1 MPKRIGELFVDL
13 GITLEREIDDALLH
27 QQDEGGM
34 LGEILMSFGYVTQE
48 DLDFALAAQSGLEMV
63 SLDGL
68 EIPEDIIQ
76 RVPASIAD
84 QYKVVPV
91 REENG
96 ALVLAMAD
104 ANNPHLIDEI
114 RFMLN
119 VELRG
124 VVSTAEGVNRAIERY
139 YGEELGPGRADRS
152 EFDADD
158 VTIME
163 TNEKQDLEDQM
174 VNDTGVVKLVNMIL
188 LQAIK
193 DKAADVHLEPFE
205 SDFKVRYRID
215 GVLYEMVPPPAHL
228 ASAMT
233 SRVKVMAHLDI
244 SERRLPQDGR
254 IELTIGGKPVDLRV
268 STLPTMYG
276 ESTVMRILDRS
287 NLSLDLE
294 NVGFKKRDLEVLR
307 TLIRKPNGVILV
319 CGPTGSGKTTTLYS
333 ALAEINTPDKKIITS
348 EDPVEYDLD
357 GIIQVAIQPDIGLTY
372 ASILRA
378 VLRQDPDVVFVG
390 EIRDHETASIAIE
403 AALTGHLVFSTLH
416 TNDAP
421 SVVAR
426 LADLNCEHFLI
437 SATLEAVVAQRLV
450 RKICSNCKTRY
461 TPTDEELGEL
471 SLTIGDVEG
480 RVFHYG
486 KGCKKCNDTGYKGRS
501 ALFEIMIGS
510 DSVKEAILNGATTND
525 LRRVAMSAGMKTL
538 REAGLESIY
547 DGVTTIEEVVK
558 ETTV

>member
-1 MPKRIGELFVDL
+1 MAKRIGELFVDM
-13 GITLEREIDDALLH
+13 GITLEREIDEALVSQEQGSGL
-27 QQDEGGM
+27 
-34 LGEILMSFGYVTQE
+34 LGEILMGFGYVTRE
-48 DLDFALAAQSGLEMV
+48 DLDYALATQSGLEAV
-63 SLDGL
+63 DLDSL
-68 EIPEDIIQ
+68 EIPDDIIE
-76 RVPASIAD
+76 RVPASIAE
-84 QYKVVPV
+84 QYQVVPF
-91 REENG
+91 REDG
-96 ALVLAMAD
+96 GTLVLAMAD

-119 VELRG
+119 IELRG
-124 VVSTAEGVNRAIERY
+124 AVSNEDAVSRAIVKY
-139 YGEELGPGRADRS
+139 YGGEVGSPRGR
-152 EFDADD
+152 DD
-158 VTIME
+158 VDASDLELLDTG
-163 TNEKQDLEDQM
+163 EKQDLEEQM
-174 VNDTGVVKLVNMIL
+174 INDTGVVKLVNMIL

-193 DKAADVHLEPFE
+193 DKAADVHMEPFE
-205 SDFKVRYRID
+205 TDFKVRYRID

-276 ESTVMRILDRS
+276 ESVVMRILDRS
-287 NLSLDLE
+287 NVSLDIE
-294 NVGFKKRDLEVLR
+294 NVGFKKRDLETLR
-307 TLIRKPNGVILV
+307 TLIKKPNGVILV

-333 ALAEINTPDKKIITS
+333 ALSEINTPDKKIITS
-348 EDPVEYDLD
+348 EDPVEFDLD

-390 EIRDHETASIAIE
+390 EIRDHETAGIAIE

-437 SATLEAVVAQRLV
+437 SATLEAVIAQRLV
-450 RKICSNCKTRY
+450 RRICLNCKSRY
-461 TPTDEELGEL
+461 SPTDEELGEL
-471 SLTIGDVEG
+471 SLTLDAVAG
-480 RVFHYG
+480 REFYYG
-486 KGCKKCNDTGYKGRS
+486 KGCKVCNDTGYKGRA
-501 ALFEIMIGS
+501 ALFEIMIGN
-510 DSVKEAILNGATTND
+510 DGVKEAILNGATTNE
-525 LRRVAMSAGMKTL
+525 LRRIAINGGMKTL
-538 REAGLESIY
+538 RDAGLESIY

-558 ETTV
+558 ETSI